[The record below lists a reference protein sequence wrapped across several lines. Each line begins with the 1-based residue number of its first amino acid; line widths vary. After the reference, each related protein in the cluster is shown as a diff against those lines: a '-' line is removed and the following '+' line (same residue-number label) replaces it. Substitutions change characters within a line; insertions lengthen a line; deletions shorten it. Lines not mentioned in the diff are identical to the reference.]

1 MQLDSLKTDYYAI
14 FDEFMAGEIG
24 ALENYQQAT
33 GAKVEF
39 TVPQN
44 THNTIRYY
52 CTVHGTGMGNTIN
65 VTGTVIQL
73 SPVAAVSGLSMTV
86 PLTQLHRT

>member
-39 TVPQN
+39 IEKTIYQGLPQ
-44 THNTIRYY
+44 
-52 CTVHGTGMGNTIN
+52 
-65 VTGTVIQL
+65 Q
-73 SPVAAVSGLSMTV
+73 VSCRIFPAKIYEV
-86 PLTQLHRT
+86 